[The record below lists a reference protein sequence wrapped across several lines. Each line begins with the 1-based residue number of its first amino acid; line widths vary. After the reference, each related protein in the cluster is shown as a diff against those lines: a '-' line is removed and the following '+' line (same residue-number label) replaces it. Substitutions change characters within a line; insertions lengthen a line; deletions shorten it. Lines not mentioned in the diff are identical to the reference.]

1 MNSINQPSDN
11 ETLAGLRNKESG
23 AYSILYKFY
32 YPPVER
38 FVLNN
43 NGSVDDAKD
52 IFQETIIVLL
62 DKVPMDDFELT
73 SSLKTYIYS
82 ISSNLWLKRLRE
94 VKRAANL
101 EVKEVFSE
109 LHGSSAQEH
118 IIQEAQVKKVKTLMD
133 RISEHCRKLLNL
145 MFFRKKNINEIVEE
159 QGYSNVHT
167 AQNQK
172 YKCIQQAK
180 KQADV
185 K

>member
-1 MNSINQPSDN
+1 MDDQNKSTDS

-23 AYSILYKFY
+23 AFEILYKFY

-38 FVLNN
+38 FVLSN

-52 IFQETIIVLL
+52 VFQETVIVLL
-62 DKVPMDDFELT
+62 DKVPMDDFKLS

-82 ISSNLWLKRLRE
+82 ISSNIWLKRLRE
-94 VKRAANL
+94 AKRAANVQ
-101 EVKEVFSE
+101 VKEVFAE
-109 LHGSSAQEH
+109 LHGSGTYANQIHTAQER
-118 IIQEAQVKKVKTLMD
+118 KVRTLMD
-133 RISEHCRKLLNL
+133 KISAHCRRLLNL
-145 MFFRKKNINEIVEE
+145 MFFRKKTIDEIVKEE
-159 QGYSNVHT
+159 GYSNAHT

-180 KQADV
+180 KQAEL

>member
-1 MNSINQPSDN
+1 MNNTNTPPDS
-11 ETLAGLRNKESG
+11 ETLAGLRNKEEG
-23 AYSILYKFY
+23 AYAILYKFY

-43 NGSVDDAKD
+43 NGSLDDAKD
-52 IFQETIIVLL
+52 IFQETVIVLL
-62 DKVPMDDFELT
+62 DKVPLDDFELT

-82 ISSNLWLKRLRE
+82 ISSNIWLKRLRE
-94 VKRAANL
+94 AKKTANL

-109 LHGSSAQEH
+109 LHGSSQDNS
-118 IIQEAQVKKVKTLMD
+118 IREAQAKKVKTLMD

-145 MFFRKKNINEIVEE
+145 MFFRKKTIDEIVEE
-159 QGYSNVHT
+159 QGYSNAHT

-172 YKCIQQAK
+172 YKCIQQVK
-180 KQADV
+180 KQAEL